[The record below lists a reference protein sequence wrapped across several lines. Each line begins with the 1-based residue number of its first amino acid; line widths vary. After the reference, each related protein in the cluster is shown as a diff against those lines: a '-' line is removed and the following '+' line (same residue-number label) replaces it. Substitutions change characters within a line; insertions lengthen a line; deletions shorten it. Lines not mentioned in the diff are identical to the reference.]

1 MRFDS
6 NVENAAESLTREAG
20 RQEIFI
26 PKARNTLIPR
36 ATTAHVCCSQSRET
50 AASRPAC
57 TRYRIPSYSTD
68 ANHFHQL
75 SGPLPPT
82 FPTMGDRL

>member
-6 NVENAAESLTREAG
+6 NVENAAESLTRGEG

-26 PKARNTLIPR
+26 PEARNTLIPR

-50 AASRPAC
+50 AASRLAC
-57 TRYRIPSYSTD
+57 TRYQIPSYSAD
-68 ANHFHQL
+68 ANHFH
-75 SGPLPPT
+75 
-82 FPTMGDRL
+82 